1 MSDVIRKCGCW
12 MNHTDDRILEYL
24 SEVSKATAWEIAFE
38 QGVEGNRRRIER
50 RCRVLANAGFV
61 DVYFRD
67 AGLDDEYEITTWG
80 ELYLDGDVDAELQRP
95 LPAMRPPDKMRPGW
109 WAGFG

>member
-1 MSDVIRKCGCW
+1 MRKTGIW
-12 MNHTDDRILEYL
+12 MTHTDDRILEYL
-24 SEVSKATAWEIAFE
+24 AQVSKSTAWEIAYE
-38 QGVEGNRRRIER
+38 QGVEGDRRRIER

-67 AGLDDEYEITTWG
+67 VGLDDEYEITTWG
-80 ELYLDGDVDAELQRP
+80 ELYLDGDVDAELRRP
-95 LPAMRPPDKMRPGW
+95 LPAVRPPDKVRPGW